1 MISEA
6 RPNEDEKKLMEYMA
20 EKANDIVDFMR
31 RNNLAHLKAGL
42 DISLDVEA
50 KNGVIYDYKNCR
62 AVSYKKGEVNRVASM
77 TSNHA
82 TGNIDTVVFVYD

>member
-6 RPNEDEKKLMEYMA
+6 RPNEDEKKLLEYMA
-20 EKANDIVDFMR
+20 EKANDITDFMR
-31 RNNLAHLKAGL
+31 RNGLTHLKAGL

-50 KNGVIYDYKNCR
+50 KSGTTYDYKNCR
-62 AVSYKKGEVNRVASM
+62 AVSYENGEVNRVASM

-82 TGNIDTVVFVYD
+82 TGNMDTMVFVYD